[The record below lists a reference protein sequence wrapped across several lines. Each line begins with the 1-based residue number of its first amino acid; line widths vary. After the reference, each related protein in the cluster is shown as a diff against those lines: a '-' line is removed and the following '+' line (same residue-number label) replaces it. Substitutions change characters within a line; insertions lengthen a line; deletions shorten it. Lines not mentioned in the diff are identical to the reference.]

1 MLRDEYILLT
11 AALIQA
17 TKANLIKWSSSC
29 CRSLSYTA
37 QPTPNQ
43 IVEIGVY
50 YSIDDNNVSTTCLD
64 FTVFTSEQKV
74 IDEIVLCRGD
84 DTGLFNPLEELYKE
98 AKTQFTIASN
108 PHIPI
113 ILKDIAQSLATQL
126 ENAESI
132 KTPKNP

>member
-1 MLRDEYILLT
+1 MFRDEYTLLID
-11 AALIQA
+11 ALIQA
-17 TKANLIKWSSSC
+17 TKANLLKWSSSC

-37 QPTPNQ
+37 QPTPDQ

-50 YSIDDNNVSTTCLD
+50 YSIDDNSVSTTCLD
-64 FTVFTSEQKV
+64 FTVFTSEQRV

-84 DTGLFNPLEELYKE
+84 APGLFNPLEELYKE
-98 AKTQFTIASN
+98 AKAQFTIASN

-113 ILKDIAQSLATQL
+113 ILKDIAQSLVRQL
-126 ENAESI
+126 ENAELS